1 MDGDKWIVNDKKN
14 KTKKLGVHPLEKE
27 VCVDLWVC
35 NKTGTEKELSLT
47 PATFL
52 SVQSLNIMIDK
63 MWLKTI
69 SVHHA

>member
-1 MDGDKWIVNDKKN
+1 MTKKQN

-27 VCVDLWVC
+27 VCVDRWD
-35 NKTGTEKELSLT
+35 KTGTEKELSLT

-69 SVHHA
+69 SLHYA